1 MNSWVPLTLA
11 ALVLF
16 GVTGITQKIS
26 TNHISFALSFVWFAV
41 GIALV
46 SLVTWLTTPV
56 SWHRIGPGE
65 ISLAAS
71 GGLLNGLGALTSF
84 IALEKGGKASVV
96 IPIVNLFP
104 LVTVVGAFLLLGE
117 AITGKQVAGLVLALA
132 AVVLL
137 SQESAISRE
146 TPVSDQG

>member
-1 MNSWVPLTLA
+1 
-11 ALVLF
+11 
-16 GVTGITQKIS
+16 
-26 TNHISFALSFVWFAV
+26 
-41 GIALV
+41 
-46 SLVTWLTTPV
+46 
-56 SWHRIGPGE
+56 
-65 ISLAAS
+65 
-71 GGLLNGLGALTSF
+71 
-84 IALEKGGKASVV
+84 V